1 MINAKIVWDNT
12 VPFIKKDVSS
22 IAFSTW
28 FDVLVPAFLT
38 NDTLFLEAPSEL
50 IVNLLNNMYI
60 NNINSALLLAGYS
73 GIKVSINVKAKVKN
87 INSVRNNSGFSSDF
101 FPPRDDEDDSI
112 RNRDNNFSYNQKNKK
127 SSYRKASDNTG
138 FVSERNPYNS
148 HNDIGSVYGHTFKA
162 DSHFSKT
169 SEETSDKLVNMDG
182 SAYEGSSPYF
192 SSGLEVKLPVT
203 EGVQTNSPASASPS
217 PSADS
222 FYTNNSNLDDKF
234 TFDRFV
240 VGSSSE
246 FAYAA
251 SLAVSESPGTKYNPL
266 LVYGSTG
273 LGKTHLMQSIGN
285 AIISSHPSW
294 NVLYITSEKFT
305 NDFVESIH
313 RKSNIKFREKYRS
326 LDVLLI
332 DDIQF
337 FANKERLQEEF
348 FHTFNDLK
356 NNGKQIVLTSDRPPK
371 DIYPLEERLRTRI
384 EGGLMADIK
393 PPDYETRLAI
403 LKKKLSLSGQNL
415 NLPYEVIDLI
425 ASQIKSNI
433 RELEGAVKKI
443 MAYHEISHNDI
454 DLSVANNILSDYFST
469 VKNQHIDANTVI
481 KAVEKYFQLNESAI
495 VSSKRDRKYSYPR
508 QIAMYICRELT
519 DLSLPQ
525 IGSQFGGRDHT
536 TVIHSINKIKNEIES
551 NLSALNLINDII
563 EKIKTYA

>member
-12 VPFIKKDVSS
+12 VPFIKKDVSG

-28 FDVLVPAFLT
+28 FEVLVPAFLT
-38 NDTLFLEAPSEL
+38 GNTLFLEAPSEL

-60 NNINSALLLAGYS
+60 NNINSALLLAGYPE
-73 GIKVSINVKAKVKN
+73 IKVSINVKAKIKN
-87 INSVRNNSGFSSDF
+87 INSVRNVKNSSSDF
-101 FPPRDDEDDSI
+101 FTADS
-112 RNRDNNFSYNQKNKK
+112 DKNFSDEKTGNLKRDYHINSVQENYVNSGVK
-127 SSYRKASDNTG
+127 SNLVGMNTEHSPQYAATEARASA
-138 FVSERNPYNS
+138 PL
-148 HNDIGSVYGHTFKA
+148 SVRVQ
-162 DSHFSKT
+162 S
-169 SEETSDKLVNMDG
+169 
-182 SAYEGSSPYF
+182 GSSA
-192 SSGLEVKLPVT
+192 EVT
-203 EGVQTNSPASASPS
+203 ASPS
-217 PSADS
+217 PAAAP
-222 FYTNNSNLDDKF
+222 FNTNNSNLDDKF

-285 AIISSHPSW
+285 AIINVHPSW
-294 NVLYITSEKFT
+294 NVLYITSERFT

-348 FHTFNDLK
+348 FHTFNELK

-393 PPDYETRLAI
+393 PPDYETRMAI
-403 LKKKLSLSGQNL
+403 LKKKLSISGQNI

-443 MAYHEISHNDI
+443 MAYHEISHKDI

-551 NLSALNLINDII
+551 NLSALSLINDII

>member
-1 MINAKIVWDNT
+1 MINAKIVWDST
-12 VPFIKKDVSS
+12 VPFIKKDVSG

-28 FDVLVPAFLT
+28 FEVLVPAFLT
-38 NDTLFLEAPSEL
+38 GNTLFLEAPSEL

-60 NNINSALLLAGYS
+60 NNINSALLLAGYPE
-73 GIKVSINVKAKVKN
+73 IKVSINVKAKIKN
-87 INSVRNNSGFSSDF
+87 INSVRSSKDSSSDF
-101 FPPRDDEDDSI
+101 CNDEGKKNSAAATTAAEKEYISRSYVQGGSSEYSQGGRSSDS
-112 RNRDNNFSYNQKNKK
+112 RS
-127 SSYRKASDNTG
+127 
-138 FVSERNPYNS
+138 
-148 HNDIGSVYGHTFKA
+148 
-162 DSHFSKT
+162 
-169 SEETSDKLVNMDG
+169 KLVGIGVDSPSAYLSSVGSSSATLSVGVHTAG
-182 SAYEGSSPYF
+182 SAEASPA
-192 SSGLEVKLPVT
+192 
-203 EGVQTNSPASASPS
+203 PASAPFVPNS
-217 PSADS
+217 
-222 FYTNNSNLDDKF
+222 SNLDDKF

-285 AIISSHPSW
+285 AVINVHPDW
-294 NVLYITSEKFT
+294 NVLYITSERFT

-348 FHTFNDLK
+348 FHTFNELK

-393 PPDYETRLAI
+393 PPDYETRMAI
-403 LKKKLSLSGQNL
+403 LKKKLSISGQNL

-454 DLSVANNILSDYFST
+454 DLSVANSILSDYFST
-469 VKNQHIDANTVI
+469 VKNQQIDANTVI

-551 NLSALNLINDII
+551 NLSALSLINDII